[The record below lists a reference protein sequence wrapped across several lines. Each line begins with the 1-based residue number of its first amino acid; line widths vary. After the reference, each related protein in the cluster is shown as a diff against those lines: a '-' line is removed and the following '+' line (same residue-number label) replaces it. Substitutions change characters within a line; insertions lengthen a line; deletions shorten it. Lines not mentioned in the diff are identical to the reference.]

1 MSEANKP
8 CCLVL
13 MPFDKR
19 KDCTG
24 REIDFEAVYRRL
36 VVPAV
41 EAAGLQAVRGDEGRT
56 GGLGRRLLERLAL
69 FEYVLADLS
78 AASPTV
84 FYTLGIRHA
93 SQPRKTVLIHAAS
106 RAQLPF
112 DAQALGA
119 VSYRVSPQGHP
130 EYEAKYRTVI
140 TDALKKG
147 DSGAADSPLFRQ
159 LPGYPNLDRGARLK
173 AAEAEAGL
181 EQGVKQSLLEARSR
195 GGGAVRAVE
204 ASLGNL
210 AEVEPGVVL
219 ELFFGYREA
228 QWWNEMTALVPRMA
242 PVLAGTLLVQEQLAL
257 ALNRMGK
264 GAEAERVL
272 RDLLA
277 RRGPSATTYG
287 KLGRVLKYQWEKAAE
302 KGDKALAKELLD
314 KAATAYWKGFEADW
328 RDTYS
333 GVNAV
338 TLMELKQPADPRRRE
353 ILPVVHYAVEQRI
366 RSGAADYWDY
376 ATLLELAV
384 LACDEAKAAGALGQ
398 CLARVRESW
407 EAQTTAKKLRLIREA
422 RLGRGADCP
431 VWADNAV
438 EELLKAAAR
447 WTARP

>member
-1 MSEANKP
+1 MSEQNKP
-8 CCLVL
+8 LCLIL
-13 MPFDKR
+13 IPFDKR

-24 REIDFEAVYRRL
+24 RVIDFEAVYRRL

-41 EAAGLQAVRGDEGRT
+41 EAAGLQPVRGDEGRT
-56 GGLGRRLLERLAL
+56 GGIDRHQLERLAVCD
-69 FEYVLADLS
+69 FVLADLTT
-78 AASPTV
+78 ANPAV
-84 FYTLGIRHA
+84 FYNLGIRHA
-93 SQPRKTVLIHAAS
+93 LQAKTTVLIHAAS

-119 VSYRVSPQGHP
+119 VSYRVNPQGQP
-130 EYEAKYRTVI
+130 EYEGKFRTVI
-140 TDALKKG
+140 AEALKKG
-147 DSGAADSPLFRQ
+147 ASRPVDSPVYSELAGF
-159 LPGYPNLDRGARLK
+159 PDFDRDSRLQEASGQVALENEVLKRLK
-173 AAEAEAGL
+173 
-181 EQGVKQSLLEARSR
+181 EARSQ
-195 GGGAVRAVE
+195 GGDAVRVVE
-204 ASLGNL
+204 ASLGSL
-210 AEVEPGVVL
+210 AEAEPGVVL
-219 ELFFGYREA
+219 EIFFAYRDA
-228 QWWNEMTALVPRMA
+228 MWWSEMTALVPRMS
-242 PVLAGTLLVQEQLAL
+242 PMLAATVLVQEQLAL

-264 GAEAERVL
+264 GMEAERVL

-287 KLGRVLKYQWEKAAE
+287 KLGRVLKDQWEKAEE
-302 KGDKALAKELLD
+302 KGDKALAKDLLE
-314 KAATAYWKGFEADW
+314 KASTAYLKGFEADW

-384 LACDEAKAAGALGQ
+384 LACDEAKGIGALGQ
-398 CLARVRESW
+398 CLARVREAW

-422 RLGRGADCP
+422 RLGRGAECP
-431 VWADNAV
+431 DWADNAV